1 MARRCRQDFGG
12 VAGQERCDRQAE
24 AGEGKGFDHSL
35 VHSLLRE
42 NEPSY
47 GRNPVPTS
55 PTWKPRTSTPSSPT
69 RRATLTTPSWPRPEP
84 CGSPTNTRRPFRR
97 TSLGRALSAALV
109 RFKTTTSGLGC
120 STSSTS
126 PGLKGIT
133 ARCFSSTV
141 GVIRELLASPR
152 HVAPPELGS
161 NSHFVRLVGRVTRWA

>member
-35 VHSLLRE
+35 VHCLLRG

-55 PTWKPRTSTPSSPT
+55 PTWKPRTSAPASPT

-84 CGSPTNTRRPFRR
+84 CVKGVKI
-97 TSLGRALSAALV
+97 GRAS
-109 RFKTTTSGLGC
+109 C
-120 STSSTS
+120 
-126 PGLKGIT
+126 
-133 ARCFSSTV
+133 
-141 GVIRELLASPR
+141 RE
-152 HVAPPELGS
+152 
-161 NSHFVRLVGRVTRWA
+161 RV